1 MSRETLASR
10 SLLGMSLTADGL
22 DGHGGQGL
30 FAIGVSQQATSKL
43 GVSLIKIMFL
53 FGVVVNINK

>member
-1 MSRETLASR
+1 
-10 SLLGMSLTADGL
+10 MSLTADGL

-30 FAIGVSQQATSKL
+30 FAIGESQQATSKL